1 MEKGTMNIMKTL
13 AIITARG
20 GSKRI
25 PRKNIKEFNGKPI
38 IAYSR
43 EAALD
48 SGVFDTVMVSTDDD
62 EIAEI
67 AESYGA
73 SVPFRRSDATS
84 DDHATTSDVLEE
96 VLNTYAA
103 RGEHFDIAACIYP
116 TAPFITGDKLKRAVE
131 MLASS
136 DADTVIPV
144 VRYSYPPQ
152 RAYEIEDGLLKFRAP
167 EYMDA
172 RSQDLSPWYH
182 DAGQFYI
189 FRTEGFLKTHRI
201 TAGNIIPLEISDM
214 EVQDIDTETDWKMA
228 ELKYS
233 LLKA

>member
-1 MEKGTMNIMKTL
+1 MRSL

-25 PRKNIKEFNGKPI
+25 PRKNIRDFNGRPI
-38 IAYSR
+38 IAYSIQ
-43 EAALD
+43 AALE

-62 EIAEI
+62 EIARI
-67 AESYGA
+67 AEKYGA
-73 SVPFRRSDATS
+73 SVPFRRSAATS

-96 VLNTYAA
+96 VLNTYAE
-103 RGEHFDIAACIYP
+103 RGETFDIAACIYP
-116 TAPFITGDKLKRAVE
+116 TAPFITADKLRTAVE
-131 MLASS
+131 MLSDS
-136 DADTVIPV
+136 DADTVMPV

-201 TAGNIIPLEISDM
+201 TAGSILPLEISDM
-214 EVQDIDTETDWKMA
+214 EVQDIDTETDWKLA
-228 ELKYS
+228 ELKYTMLRS
-233 LLKA
+233 VGQH